1 MLKRNNRYIPRI
13 NNGST
18 HIYKAYRG
26 ATLVFGIDK
35 REPCF
40 AVVDDISKYTDRTW
54 VDVYDKK
61 TKKWY
66 KLNNLNEYEVYG
78 IMSVVNS
85 LADTTYYVGKMV
97 I

>member
-26 ATLVFGIDK
+26 ATLVFGKDK

-40 AVVDDISKYTDRTW
+40 AVVDDISTYTDRTW
-54 VDVYDKK
+54 NDVYDQK

-66 KLNNLNEYEVYG
+66 KLNNLNEYEEYG
-78 IMSVVNS
+78 ITPKLNS
-85 LADTTYYVGKMV
+85 LNDTNLYKLVSS
-97 I
+97 

>member
-26 ATLVFGIDK
+26 TTLVFGNDDK

-40 AVVDDISKYTDRTW
+40 AVVDDISTYTDRTW
-54 VDVYDKK
+54 TDIYDKK
-61 TKKWY
+61 TKRWY
-66 KLNNLNEYEVYG
+66 KLNNLNEYEEYG
-78 IMSVVNS
+78 ITPKLNS
-85 LADTTYYVGKMV
+85 LNDTNLYKLVSS
-97 I
+97 

>member
-26 ATLVFGIDK
+26 TTLVFGNDDK

-40 AVVDDISKYTDRTW
+40 DVVDDILTYTDM
-54 VDVYDKK
+54 D
-61 TKKWY
+61 
-66 KLNNLNEYEVYG
+66 LE
-78 IMSVVNS
+78 
-85 LADTTYYVGKMV
+85 
-97 I
+97 

>member
-26 ATLVFGIDK
+26 TTLVFGNDDK

-40 AVVDDISKYTDRTW
+40 AVVDDILTYTDMG
-54 VDVYDKK
+54 
-61 TKKWY
+61 
-66 KLNNLNEYEVYG
+66 LE
-78 IMSVVNS
+78 
-85 LADTTYYVGKMV
+85 
-97 I
+97 